1 MKMVKSVSDSSPA
14 QSVQA
19 AARTA
24 EASAPASPSPPPPAA
39 AGQSSPTPHATSPP
53 ASTPPLRVPL
63 QTFSQLEIRVGKILT
78 VDDIPVARKPLY
90 RLTIDFGPLG
100 VKQCA
105 GGIKAYYTKE
115 QLLGKQVVAIVN
127 LEPKSIAGVMSECMM
142 MASFTEADLSLLCPD
157 KEMPPG
163 TKVA

>member
-1 MKMVKSVSDSSPA
+1 MKMDEPVSAATTPSPA
-14 QSVQA
+14 A
-19 AARTA
+19 AATP
-24 EASAPASPSPPPPAA
+24 ASAPPPTTVAPKV
-39 AGQSSPTPHATSPP
+39 T
-53 ASTPPLRVPL
+53 L

-78 VDDIPVARKPLY
+78 VDDIPGARKPLY
-90 RLTIDFGPLG
+90 KLTIDFGPMG

-127 LEPKSIAGVMSECMM
+127 LEPKPIAGVVSECMM
-142 MASFTEADLSLLCPD
+142 MASFTETDLSLLRPD